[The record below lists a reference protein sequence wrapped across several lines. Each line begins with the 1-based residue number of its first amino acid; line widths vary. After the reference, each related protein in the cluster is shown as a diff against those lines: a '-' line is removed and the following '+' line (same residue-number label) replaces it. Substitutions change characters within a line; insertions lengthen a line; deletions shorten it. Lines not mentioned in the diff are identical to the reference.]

1 MRKILFIL
9 LLAPFALKSQTVN
22 TFRDST
28 WFKRG
33 VRFDSTLV
41 FSKGAGVGKVW
52 TSNANGT
59 GSWQTFSSAGVTQ
72 GALDDSISAVRA
84 IRKVDTIYK
93 NLDSIVFKI
102 NGLRYSIK
110 DSTGTVDATVSS
122 YGKNTGK
129 DSTILVLSDGTR
141 YSAKDSIANLT
152 GYALQVSLNDTA
164 NVLRGL
170 IPNVSSYATI
180 TNLADTSSLLRG
192 LINTKGTGTVTSVAT
207 DATLTGGTITTS
219 GTLKVDTSVI
229 STKAN
234 VTGLLLGKSNI
245 SDTANQ
251 NLGIR
256 TDYINRLTTKQ
267 DNLISGTS
275 IKTINSTSLLGSGN
289 ILTPDA
295 QTLSAGTNTLT
306 ISGGNTVNLNRKV
319 DTSYIGLNATRDSL
333 IFNNTINGT
342 AYRYAV
348 RDSTGGGGTQYGG
361 NNTLYVSKQ
370 GSDATGT
377 KGDRSKPYLT
387 IQAAIDAAVGGDVVL
402 VMEGT
407 YVENIALKDSVK
419 LISETWGA
427 ATIQHNTIT
436 NSWGISSPDITVLG
450 SGIYNEIFITGFRI
464 TNPQMEPTIKIKAK
478 KLTVKLAYLEV
489 KSKNVSY
496 QSKIQ
501 LCPSSTSA
509 GVFECDVVDINSI
522 SNTTQFG
529 FDGAAS
535 DVIGAVYAVPTCHI
549 KVCNFTEITT
559 QPQDYIGWQNWD
571 WRIDAVNSNTINAG
585 GGFGEMYHQNCN
597 GHVGIYRSIRTGAQG
612 NNSTVFSMPAG
623 NQTLTI
629 DYFYSEGQERIISC
643 GAGNDI
649 INIGWMQTDGLIF
662 ISPSAG
668 KTTILNAQTI
678 KRVNS
683 KATAIFYIFPTG
695 ANGKVKLNCNY
706 AESNGSGSGVIYT
719 YNSSNVNLDIY
730 LSGEFYNSNST
741 NSLVIQDDANAT
753 VKYKVIGSLILRN
766 NQSAATKFYGSFA
779 YNRNFYIVGG
789 MGVTNSATGAGTVTT
804 VTGSIQTDTGL

>member
-84 IRKVDTIYK
+84 IRKIDTIYK
-93 NLDSIVFKI
+93 SLDSIVFKI

-164 NVLRGL
+164 NALRGL

-348 RDSTGGGGTQYGG
+348 RDSTGGGSGSALSSITAATATNTINNVANTQEWQWNSLSASTGLKLSSSSTANTSGSVLLDLTMTGATATYQ
-361 NNTLYVSKQ
+361 NNTVLRIANNKTNANLTNKGIDMDVTSGIGINMAVGASGTGINLAAGMSTGIQLNANKLSFD
-370 GSDATGT
+370 GSNTGT
-377 KGDRSKPYLT
+377 IQYTGGVLQVRSGSSQTFNINTGTSNYWAFCSSIASNYLT
-387 IQAAIDAAVGGDVVL
+387 INRIANGSYALVFGGDYLGSSYRSELTSSNVIKASS
-402 VMEGT
+402 GT
-407 YVENIALKDSVK
+407 LTFCGNTGSAGGFMGITPTDIMSVY
-419 LISETWGA
+419 G
-427 ATIQHNTIT
+427 T
-436 NSWGISSPDITVLG
+436 NSNVGIGTTTPVASASLEISST
-450 SGIYNEIFITGFRI
+450 TKGFLPPRMTATQASAI
-464 TNPQMEPTIKIKAK
+464 ASPAKSLMLYVTDTNGTF
-478 KLTVKLAYLEV
+478 
-489 KSKNVSY
+489 
-496 QSKIQ
+496 
-501 LCPSSTSA
+501 TSA
-509 GVFECDVVDINSI
+509 GL
-522 SNTTQFG
+522 
-529 FDGAAS
+529 
-535 DVIGAVYAVPTCHI
+535 
-549 KVCNFTEITT
+549 
-559 QPQDYIGWQNWD
+559 W
-571 WRIDAVNSNTINAG
+571 
-585 GGFGEMYHQNCN
+585 
-597 GHVGIYRSIRTGAQG
+597 
-612 NNSTVFSMPAG
+612 
-623 NQTLTI
+623 
-629 DYFYSEGQERIISC
+629 
-643 GAGNDI
+643 
-649 INIGWMQTDGLIF
+649 
-662 ISPSAG
+662 
-668 KTTILNAQTI
+668 
-678 KRVNS
+678 
-683 KATAIFYIFPTG
+683 
-695 ANGKVKLNCNY
+695 
-706 AESNGSGSGVIYT
+706 IYT
-719 YNSSNVNLDIY
+719 TSW
-730 LSGEFYNSNST
+730 
-741 NSLVIQDDANAT
+741 
-753 VKYKVIGSLILRN
+753 KLII
-766 NQSAATKFYGSFA
+766 AE
-779 YNRNFYIVGG
+779 
-789 MGVTNSATGAGTVTT
+789 
-804 VTGSIQTDTGL
+804 